1 MEKCGTKDEIICF
14 FLSNLVLIMKI
25 DIVPYIVVYPE
36 VDPEEDENE
45 KLSTKH
51 PDSGK
56 SETAG
61 HYVCILRCCCRIKI
75 GPTHGRLQ
83 TLSD

>member
-14 FLSNLVLIMKI
+14 FLNNLVLIMKI

-56 SETAG
+56 S
-61 HYVCILRCCCRIKI
+61 
-75 GPTHGRLQ
+75 
-83 TLSD
+83 